1 MPRVNVF
8 EYIGLTRATESAVLV
23 SARGEATAIPASDV
37 PAALHVA
44 TNGQFKREWAPHM
57 HARAH
62 INSITQFPRRG
73 GRVGAT
79 WRTNPDL

>member
-1 MPRVNVF
+1 MSDGFGSPC
-8 EYIGLTRATESAVLV
+8 ELESLTRATESAVLV

-62 INSITQFPRRG
+62 ITFERLDEELG
-73 GRVGAT
+73 VA
-79 WRTNPDL
+79 RTNVAGM